1 MKNTFALLIAL
12 LTLQLT
18 VKAQGIEFVHDK
30 SFDEIR
36 AMAKAQ
42 NKLIFMDCYT
52 TWCGPCKRLSAQ
64 VFPDSAVGV

>member
-42 NKLIFMDCYT
+42 NKLIFMA
-52 TWCGPCKRLSAQ
+52 WCQIVAGSAHRRGGQ
-64 VFPDSAVGV
+64 Q